1 MIWSRFLRILGILL
15 ILSFSVG
22 SMFLSYFVR
31 EIDPHQ
37 SPKLKNT
44 LSFTSVFEDRFYD
57 YRMKK
62 TLNRKN
68 RFNDIV
74 LAKVDD
80 ESLKVIGRWPW
91 KREVWADI
99 LGKFKGYGAK
109 VLAFDAIF
117 SEPELVCG
125 VASGDQAFKGA
136 ISDFQSV
143 PGNKV
148 ILAYSTVPYNI
159 KGETLAELPEELFN
173 FILDTKQE
181 EGFNLKQKW
190 VQSTT
195 YPIKELLSS
204 EPGLGYIDNE
214 SDVDGV
220 FRYYPLVTN
229 VDSLYF
235 PSMGLSAYMSH
246 TGKSVSLEILANGN
260 STIQVEGKKIHLNIN
275 GETKVRWMGDQYNF
289 PDVSLHR
296 ILNAPANDP
305 ELTNLLSGKLIF
317 IGSTAIGAH
326 DLRNT
331 PINPQLPGVYS
342 HINMAHM
349 LEKAYYYKPADDSII
364 YSIIILSIGVIIL
377 LIAQYFNNPIIDIV
391 VTAAILYSSY
401 YVDLNYL
408 LPKGYEIRLF
418 FTFFSIVSIYSWNT
432 FLNFSKSN
440 KEKKQIKG
448 TFSKYVAPDI
458 VNEMLSHPDKLKV
471 GGEKRD
477 ITCLFSD
484 VRDFTSI
491 SEMLTPQELSKCLN
505 IYMGRMTDIVFD
517 TQGTL
522 DKYIGDAIVAYWGAP
537 LDVEN
542 HPQKA
547 VLAAIEMIDVLP
559 EVNEELKSLGF
570 PKFKIG
576 IGLNSGECSLG
587 NMGSDKI
594 FSYTALGDN
603 MNLGARLE
611 ALCKYYGSLVTISE
625 FTFNRI
631 DPNVIRCRKLDKVR
645 VKGKTEPVEI
655 YEALHSTHYFKT
667 NDEDWKKYQKAF
679 DLYYDKNFTESLS
692 LFRELHEKY
701 PEDKACLRYIEWNET
716 YIATPPP
723 ADWDGIFTH
732 TTKG

>member
-1 MIWSRFLRILGILL
+1 MFWQRFVRVFGILL
-15 ILSFSVG
+15 IVSFSIS

-31 EIDPHQ
+31 EIDPNTN
-37 SPKLKNT
+37 PGLKNA
-44 LSFTSVFEDRFYD
+44 LSFTSSFEDRFYD
-57 YRMKK
+57 YRMRK
-62 TLNRKN
+62 TLDKEKK
-68 RFNDIV
+68 FNDIV
-74 LAKVDD
+74 LGRVDD

-91 KREVWADI
+91 KREVWSDI
-99 LGKFKGYGAK
+99 IKKFKGYGAK
-109 VLAFDAIF
+109 VLAFDVIF

-125 VASGDQAFKGA
+125 AATGDAALKESIA
-136 ISDFQSV
+136 DFQSIE
-143 PGNKV
+143 GNKI
-148 ILAYSTVPYNI
+148 ILAYATVSYHI
-159 KGETLAELPEELFN
+159 EGETYKEMPEQLFN

-181 EGFNLKQKW
+181 EGVNLKQKW

-195 YPIKELLSS
+195 FPIKDLLES
-204 EPGLGYIDNE
+204 EPGLGYINNQ
-214 SDVDGV
+214 SDTDGV

-235 PSMGLSAYMSH
+235 PSMGLMAYMHH
-246 TGKSVSLEILANGN
+246 TGKSVKLELLANGT
-260 STIQVEGKKIHLNIN
+260 STFVIDDRKLHLNIN
-275 GETKVRWMGDQYNF
+275 GETKVRWMGDNNNF
-289 PDVSLHR
+289 PGVSLHR
-296 ILNAPANDP
+296 VLNADPNDP
-305 ELTNLLSGKLIF
+305 ELMRLLMGKLIF
-317 IGSTAIGAH
+317 IGSTAVGAH

-349 LEKAYYYKPADDSII
+349 LEQGYYYKPSDDSIL
-364 YSIIILSIGVIIL
+364 YSIIMLSVGLFIL
-377 LIAQYFNNPIIDIV
+377 LTVQYFNNPIYDIITLASLLYSYFYIDI
-391 VTAAILYSSY
+391 
-401 YVDLNYL
+401 NYL
-408 LPKGYEIRLF
+408 LPEGYEVRLF
-418 FTFFSIVSIYSWNT
+418 FTYFSIISSYSWNT
-432 FLNFSKSN
+432 FLNFRDSN

-448 TFSKYVAPDI
+448 TFSKYVAPSVVD
-458 VNEMLSHPDKLKV
+458 EMLSNPEKLKV

-491 SEMLTPQELSKCLN
+491 SEMLTPQELSRCLN
-505 IYMGRMTDIVFD
+505 IYMGKMTDVVFD

-537 LDVEN
+537 LDVPN
-542 HPQKA
+542 HPQIA
-547 VLAAIEMIDVLP
+547 VLAAIQMIDLMP
-559 EVNEELKSLGF
+559 EVNAELKSLGF
-570 PKFKIG
+570 PEFKVG

-611 ALCKYYGSLVTISE
+611 ALCKYYGSLITISE

-667 NDEDWKKYQKAF
+667 NDADWKKYQAAF
-679 DLYYDKNFTESLS
+679 DMYYDKNFTESLKI
-692 LFRELHEKY
+692 FKELHAKY
-701 PEDKACLRYIEWNET
+701 PEDKACKRYIEWNET
-716 YIATPPP
+716 YIQTPPP